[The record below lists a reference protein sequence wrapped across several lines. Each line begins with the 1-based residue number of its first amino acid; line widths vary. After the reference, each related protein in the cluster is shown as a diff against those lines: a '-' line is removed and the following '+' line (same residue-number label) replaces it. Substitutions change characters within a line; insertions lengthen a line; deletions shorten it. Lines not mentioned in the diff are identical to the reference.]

1 MMLEDLAVPQPPGTA
16 PPLSDIEKEQ
26 TIYDTILH
34 EIIRQVTV
42 ECADRGIL
50 LEKVSRRYSFVHF
63 YFHYLISHLFILFY
77 LDIEDCLLECR

>member
-1 MMLEDLAVPQPPGTA
+1 MMLEDLHHQGPQGST

-26 TIYDTILH
+26 SIYDTILH

-50 LEKVSRRYSFVHF
+50 LEKVSRR
-63 YFHYLISHLFILFY
+63 
-77 LDIEDCLLECR
+77 